1 MLIISRRLTAPCR
14 HSHNAALCKHKRRCA
29 HYITFFL
36 AFLYLFGVTYITL
49 ENKLFCIGKK
59 LNGGF
64 FMMRRNVAKTTVVL
78 LTASLL
84 LPSFVPAETQ
94 AKAKIRLNYKKLNL
108 QVGQQKN

>member
-1 MLIISRRLTAPCR
+1 
-14 HSHNAALCKHKRRCA
+14 
-29 HYITFFL
+29 
-36 AFLYLFGVTYITL
+36 
-49 ENKLFCIGKK
+49 
-59 LNGGF
+59 
-64 FMMRRNVAKTTVVL
+64 MMRRNVAKTTVVL